1 MVTQPRVTLAAWE
14 FCPGGGAIFK
24 CICSI
29 VIAVNVTANILTI
42 LPKSTVLVIAST
54 SNW

>member
-1 MVTQPRVTLAAWE
+1 MVMQPQVTLAAWE

-24 CICSI
+24 CICST
-29 VIAVNVTANILTI
+29 VIAFNVTANILSI
-42 LPKSTVLVIAST
+42 LPKSTVLVIAIT